1 MAKTDQELLET
12 YKARIKAQNKAIKEN
27 YDKVTATLPKGTVKR
42 IRALGLT
49 INGVINDSVLAFLEC
64 AEESA
69 KGTLAQEPI
78 QTTHNAEIKPK
89 TAQIGKSTKETEK
102 PEIKANTTPYQG
114 KKKEEVDSSK
124 NNPVKA
130 VFDGL
135 KACEWNREKHSG
147 VVPHPPMGTPDNAI
161 WDSSIGEWYEP
172 PPF

>member
-1 MAKTDQELLET
+1 MAKTDQELLKA
-12 YKARIKAQNKAIKEN
+12 YKARIKRQNSRIKES
-27 YDKVTATLPKGTVKR
+27 YDKVTATLPKGTVDR

-49 INGVINDSVLAFLEC
+49 VNGVINDSVLAFLEC

-69 KGTLAQEPI
+69 KWTLAQEPI
-78 QTTHNAEIKPK
+78 QTAHNAGIKPK
-89 TAQIGKSTKETEK
+89 TAQIVKSTKETEK

-114 KKKEEVDSSK
+114 GKAEEADSNE

-130 VFDGL
+130 GFGGM

-147 VVPHPPMGTPDNAI
+147 VVPHPPMGTPDSAI

-172 PPF
+172 LPF